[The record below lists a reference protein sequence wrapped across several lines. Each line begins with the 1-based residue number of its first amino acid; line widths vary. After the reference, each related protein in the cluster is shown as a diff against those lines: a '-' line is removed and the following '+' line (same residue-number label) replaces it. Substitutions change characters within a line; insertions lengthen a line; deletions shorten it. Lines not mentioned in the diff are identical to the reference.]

1 MYEYSAFR
9 LGDALKPD
17 IHSYGLL
24 RFPESSEEMPQSEE
38 DLHLSHLIVNS
49 N

>member
-1 MYEYSAFR
+1 MYKDSAFR
-9 LGDALKPD
+9 LGGALISG
-17 IHSYGLL
+17 IHSYCLL
-24 RFPESSEEMPQSEE
+24 RFPESLEEMPQSEE